1 MNEKFKSFVNEV
13 GVLCETWTIIYSN
26 FIGQGMDAKEA
37 MTHTQGFMVAFLKG
51 ITSFEGDKK

>member
-13 GVLCETWTIIYSN
+13 GVLCETWTIIYRN

-51 ITSFEGDKK
+51 ITGFEGDKK